1 MVTGNSKRWLGVFFC
16 SIGCICSTSAL
27 GAEGDS
33 GAIPGAPTEPPALFE
48 ASSGDEDLPHGQQ
61 VEVGSFGQIDLH
73 VKDLELTKV
82 LQLLSIQSQRNII
95 ASRNVAGA
103 VSADLYGVDFY
114 EALDAILHT
123 NGFGYREK
131 GQFIYVY
138 TTEEIAQLED
148 ENREL
153 VYEIVRLNYINAAD
167 ASAFATPLLSSN
179 GSIALSG
186 EPDDGFQPTLSDG
199 GANGSAHQDTLI
211 IRDYAENVEEI
222 IEIIKQ
228 LDTQPKQVLVEATI
242 LQARLTEANA
252 FGVDFAVFADLN
264 LTDFTTPL
272 GAVDELITGGPGF
285 NSGSAVTTSP
295 GNVSKGAS
303 SVKFG
308 VVGSDA
314 AVFVR
319 ALDSVTDTTVLAKPQ
334 VLVLNRQKVDLL
346 VGERLGYL
354 STTATETSN
363 TQTVEFL
370 DVGTQLTLRPFISD
384 DDFVRMEIRPS
395 VSDGS
400 TSLVGGFVI
409 PDTTTQE
416 IVSNV
421 IVKSGQ
427 TIVLGGLFKEDTTI
441 GRTNV
446 PGLGNL
452 PLVGGAFKGQDDSV
466 TRSEVIFM
474 IKPTIQKVEDL
485 TKQSDSVLA
494 DIDATRIG
502 MREGLMPWSRTK
514 LTSSYVRDAI
524 KYMGEGNNDK
534 ALWSL
539 DKALYLDPTMADAT
553 RLKGQITGEKTYF
566 YDRSILKRTIDATID
581 AELTADAEE
590 VIESDGFE
598 LEEFTGDTPEDE
610 VSTTE
615 DFSIDAGLETGEE
628 ASAESTDW
636 QVIETIDDGTW
647 TSQQEDSNWSD
658 TDESVEASEIAD
670 PSAEA
675 DSDWVE
681 PTANF
686 DEQDEAFSTEFDEQ
700 AEATTSQFDGQAE
713 AFPFTDPATEAQFV
727 PNRDETQAEVESP
740 WRVELTGEEQEA
752 SAWQDQ
758 QGDEFSTSDESSE
771 EYFESDSNEASVE
784 IYDPNEFFVDDE
796 QEAIEDDGPVNIF
809 DFVQSQTGGSSTEDQ
824 AATGSEAELSSV
836 DTEQTE

>member
-1 MVTGNSKRWLGVFFC
+1 MVTRNTKHWLGVFFC
-16 SIGCICSTSAL
+16 SVGCICSTSAL

-33 GAIPGAPTEPPALFE
+33 LAGSGEPIAPDTTPALFE
-48 ASSGDEDLPHGQQ
+48 TASQDEALPQGQQ

-73 VKDLELTKV
+73 VKDLDLTKV

-95 ASRNVAGA
+95 ASRNVAGS

-153 VYEIVRLNYINAAD
+153 AYEVVRLNYINAAD
-167 ASAFATPLLSSN
+167 ASAFASPLLSSA

-186 EPDDGFQPTLSDG
+186 EVEEGFEPTISDG
-199 GANGSAHQDTLI
+199 GTNSSSHQDTLV
-211 IRDYAENVEEI
+211 IRDYAENIEQILAI
-222 IEIIKQ
+222 IQK
-228 LDTQPKQVLVEATI
+228 LDTRPKQVLVEATI

-272 GAVDELITGGPGF
+272 GAVDELITGSGPNGVF
-285 NSGSAVTTSP
+285 DSGSSVTTSP
-295 GNVSKGAS
+295 GNVSSGKS

-334 VLVLNRQKVDLL
+334 VLVLNRQKVNLL

-384 DDFVRMEIRPS
+384 DDFVRMELRPS

-400 TSLVGGFVI
+400 TNLVGGFVI

-416 IVSNV
+416 LVSNV

-427 TIVLGGLFKEDTTI
+427 TVVLGGLFKEDTTI
-441 GRTNV
+441 GRTSV
-446 PGLGNL
+446 PGLGGL
-452 PLVGGAFKGQDDSV
+452 PVVGGAFKGQDDEV

-474 IKPTIQKVEDL
+474 IKPTIQKDEDL
-485 TKQSDSVLA
+485 TKMAGIVNA
-494 DIDATRIG
+494 DIEATRIG
-502 MREGLMPWSRTK
+502 MRKGLLPWSRTK
-514 LTSSYVRDAI
+514 LTSKYVTDAMQ
-524 KYMGEGNNDK
+524 YMKDGNEKK

-539 DKALYLDPTMADAT
+539 DKALYLDPAMADALN
-553 RLKGQITGEKTYF
+553 LKAKITGEKNYF
-566 YDRSILKRTIDATID
+566 YDRSILKNAVDSVID
-581 AELTADAEE
+581 AEVSVNVNPDAQ
-590 VIESDGFE
+590 I
-598 LEEFTGDTPEDE
+598 
-610 VSTTE
+610 
-615 DFSIDAGLETGEE
+615 IDVA
-628 ASAESTDW
+628 
-636 QVIETIDDGTW
+636 
-647 TSQQEDSNWSD
+647 
-658 TDESVEASEIAD
+658 
-670 PSAEA
+670 
-675 DSDWVE
+675 
-681 PTANF
+681 
-686 DEQDEAFSTEFDEQ
+686 
-700 AEATTSQFDGQAE
+700 
-713 AFPFTDPATEAQFV
+713 PATETVTEEESAWAQDPADWEFNT
-727 PNRDETQAEVESP
+727 PKTPAEPAAQAEDSFEFITEPSANWDKSAPADQPQVEAP
-740 WRVELTGEEQEA
+740 WRVELSNDD
-752 SAWQDQ
+752 SAWQATEQ
-758 QGDEFSTSDESSE
+758 AEAGDP
-771 EYFESDSNEASVE
+771 
-784 IYDPNEFFVDDE
+784 I
-796 QEAIEDDGPVNIF
+796 NIF
-809 DFVQSQTGGSSTEDQ
+809 EFVESALGTKTE
-824 AATGSEAELSSV
+824 APAPSEAEVSSV
-836 DTEQTE
+836 DTDE

>member
-1 MVTGNSKRWLGVFFC
+1 MVTGNTKNWLCVFFC

-27 GAEGDS
+27 GAEGAS
-33 GAIPGAPTEPPALFE
+33 EVVPGAPIAPDSPTALFE
-48 ASSGDEDLPHGQQ
+48 TASEDEQLPQGQQ

-73 VKDLELTKV
+73 VKDLNLTKV

-95 ASRNVAGA
+95 ASRNVAGTI
-103 VSADLYGVDFY
+103 SADLYGVDFY

-167 ASAFATPLLSSN
+167 ASAFASPLLSAA

-186 EPDDGFQPTLSDG
+186 EAEEGFQPTLSDG
-199 GANGSAHQDTLI
+199 GSNSSAHQDTLV
-211 IRDYAENVEEI
+211 IRDYAENIEEI
-222 IEIIKQ
+222 LAVVDK
-228 LDTQPKQVLVEATI
+228 LDTRPRQVLVEATI

-272 GAVDELITGGPGF
+272 GAVDDLITGSGPGGTF
-285 NSGSAVTTSP
+285 DSGSAITTSP
-295 GNVSKGAS
+295 GGVSTGKN
-303 SVKFG
+303 SVKLGF
-308 VVGSDA
+308 VGSDA

-334 VLVLNRQKVDLL
+334 VLVLNRQKTDLL

-416 IVSNV
+416 IVTNV
-421 IVKSGQ
+421 IVRSGQ
-427 TIVLGGLFKEDTTI
+427 TVVLGGLFKEDTTI

-452 PLVGGAFKGQDDSV
+452 PVVGGAFKGQDDTV

-474 IKPTIQKVEDL
+474 IKPTIQKDEDL
-485 TKQSDSVLA
+485 TKMADSANA
-494 DIDATRIG
+494 DIEATRLG
-502 MREGLMPWSRTK
+502 MRKGLLPWSRTK
-514 LTSSYVRDAI
+514 LTSKYVTDAMQ
-524 KYMGEGNNDK
+524 YMKDGNNEK

-539 DKALYLDPTMADAT
+539 DKALYLDATMADALH
-553 RLKGQITGEKTYF
+553 LKEQITGEKSYF
-566 YDRSILKRTIDATID
+566 YDRSILKNAVDAAIDQEVAAQTDEPADTDGLDAEISSTQDLSFEQGADAGEAISEDSSAAWDADATEADTFEADAIEID
-581 AELTADAEE
+581 GQASTELEIESDWSASSETTSEFDQATDFTPEAETADA
-590 VIESDGFE
+590 IESAAQFQPSDDTFE
-598 LEEFTGDTPEDE
+598 FAEPDAQADEFAQPAATQPE
-610 VSTTE
+610 S
-615 DFSIDAGLETGEE
+615 
-628 ASAESTDW
+628 ASAEPD
-636 QVIETIDDGTW
+636 Q
-647 TSQQEDSNWSD
+647 
-658 TDESVEASEIAD
+658 DEPAVEA
-670 PSAEA
+670 
-675 DSDWVE
+675 
-681 PTANF
+681 
-686 DEQDEAFSTEFDEQ
+686 
-700 AEATTSQFDGQAE
+700 
-713 AFPFTDPATEAQFV
+713 
-727 PNRDETQAEVESP
+727 P
-740 WRVELTGEEQEA
+740 WRVELTGDD
-752 SAWQDQ
+752 SAWQTPQ
-758 QGDEFSTSDESSE
+758 DEDFAESFDPSQTDSE
-771 EYFESDSNEASVE
+771 FDDTASVE
-784 IYDPNEFFVDDE
+784 VYDPDQLFADDQF
-796 QEAIEDDGPVNIF
+796 QEEADADQPVNIF
-809 DFVQSQTGGSSTEDQ
+809 EFVDEAIGGDQ
-824 AATGSEAELSSV
+824 PQADAESEAEVTSV
-836 DTEQTE
+836 DTDETE

>member
-1 MVTGNSKRWLGVFFC
+1 MVNVKSKQWLGVFFC
-16 SIGCICSTSAL
+16 TIGCVCSTSVL
-27 GAEGDS
+27 GAGEGS
-33 GAIPGAPTEPPALFE
+33 GVAAGEPIAPDTTPALFE
-48 ASSGDEDLPHGQQ
+48 TASEDEQLPQGQQ

-73 VKDLELTKV
+73 VKDLNLTKV

-95 ASRNVAGA
+95 ASRNVAGTI
-103 VSADLYGVDFY
+103 SADLYGVDFY

-167 ASAFATPLLSSN
+167 ASAYATTLLSSA

-186 EPDDGFQPTLSDG
+186 EAEDGFQPTLSDG
-199 GANGSAHQDTLI
+199 GANQSAHQDTLV

-222 IEIIKQ
+222 LALVDR
-228 LDTQPKQVLVEATI
+228 LDTRPRQVLVEATI

-264 LTDFTTPL
+264 LTSFTTPL
-272 GAVDELITGGPGF
+272 GAVDELITGAGPTF
-285 NSGSAVTTSP
+285 DSGSAVTTSP

-384 DDFVRMEIRPS
+384 DDFVRMELRPS

-416 IVSNV
+416 LVSNV
-421 IVKSGQ
+421 IIRSGQ
-427 TIVLGGLFKEDTTI
+427 TVVLGGLFKEDTTI

-452 PLVGGAFKGQDDSV
+452 PVVGTAFKGQDDTV

-474 IKPTIQKVEDL
+474 IKPTIQKDEDL
-485 TKQSDSVLA
+485 TKMADSASA
-494 DIDATRIG
+494 DIEATRLG
-502 MREGLMPWSRTK
+502 MRKGLLPWSRTK
-514 LTSSYVRDAI
+514 LTSKYITDAMQ
-524 KYMGEGNNDK
+524 YMKDGNNEK

-539 DKALYLDPTMADAT
+539 DKALYLDPTLADALH
-553 RLKGQITGEKTYF
+553 LKEQITGEKSYF
-566 YDRSILKRTIDATID
+566 YDRSILKNAVDAAIDDELSAQVDEPVD
-581 AELTADAEE
+581 AEGLEASDSTVEDLSFEIGADAGQTTGEDASASWEFESAQAVEVDGDSQASSDWQFQTDESAQPADQAAEFDAQSDGSETTAQSDQTEDSLEFAQPDSATGFEPTVE
-590 VIESDGFE
+590 VIESNDAS
-598 LEEFTGDTPEDE
+598 EFAEFAEPQSE
-610 VSTTE
+610 S
-615 DFSIDAGLETGEE
+615 
-628 ASAESTDW
+628 ASAD
-636 QVIETIDDGTW
+636 QAQD
-647 TSQQEDSNWSD
+647 QPA
-658 TDESVEASEIAD
+658 VEA
-670 PSAEA
+670 
-675 DSDWVE
+675 
-681 PTANF
+681 
-686 DEQDEAFSTEFDEQ
+686 
-700 AEATTSQFDGQAE
+700 
-713 AFPFTDPATEAQFV
+713 
-727 PNRDETQAEVESP
+727 P
-740 WRVELTGEEQEA
+740 WRVELTGEET
-752 SAWQDQ
+752 AWQDTQ
-758 QGDEFSTSDESSE
+758 ADDFTQTDDSGFEFDDSTT
-771 EYFESDSNEASVE
+771 VE
-784 IYDPNEFFVDDE
+784 VYDPDQIFADDQLQEEADADQPVSIFEFVD
-796 QEAIEDDGPVNIF
+796 EA
-809 DFVQSQTGGSSTEDQ
+809 TGGDAADETQ
-824 AATGSEAELSSV
+824 ADAESEAEVSSV
-836 DTEQTE
+836 DTETEAE

>member
-1 MVTGNSKRWLGVFFC
+1 MATRNTKHWLGVFFC
-16 SIGCICSTSAL
+16 SVGCICSTSAL
-27 GAEGDS
+27 GAEGDNL
-33 GAIPGAPTEPPALFE
+33 AVPGEPIAPDTTPALFE
-48 ASSGDEDLPHGQQ
+48 TASDDEKLPQGQQ

-73 VKDLELTKV
+73 VKDLDLTKV

-95 ASRNVAGA
+95 ASRNVAGS

-148 ENREL
+148 ENRVL
-153 VYEIVRLNYINAAD
+153 AYEIVRLNYINAAD
-167 ASAFATPLLSSN
+167 ASAFASPLLSSA

-186 EPDDGFQPTLSDG
+186 EVEEGYEPTLSDG
-199 GANGSAHQDTLI
+199 GENSSAHQDTLV
-211 IRDYAENVEEI
+211 IRDYAENIEQILAI
-222 IEIIKQ
+222 IQK
-228 LDTQPKQVLVEATI
+228 LDTRPKQVLVEATI

-272 GAVDELITGGPGF
+272 GAVDELITGSGPGGDF

-295 GNVSKGAS
+295 GNVSSGKS

-334 VLVLNRQKVDLL
+334 VLVLNRQKVNLL

-384 DDFVRMEIRPS
+384 DDFVRMELRPS

-400 TSLVGGFVI
+400 TNLVGGFVI

-416 IVSNV
+416 LVSNV

-427 TIVLGGLFKEDTTI
+427 TVVLGGLFKEDTTI

-452 PLVGGAFKGQDDSV
+452 PVVGAAFKGQDDDV

-474 IKPTIQKVEDL
+474 IKPTIQKDEDL
-485 TKQSDSVLA
+485 TKMADSINA
-494 DIDATRIG
+494 DIESTRSG
-502 MREGLMPWSRTK
+502 MRKGLLPWSRTK
-514 LTSSYVRDAI
+514 LTSKYVSDAMQYV
-524 KYMGEGNNDK
+524 KAGNNDK

-539 DKALYLDPTMADAT
+539 DKALYLDPAMPDAL
-553 RLKGQITGEKTYF
+553 RLKEQITGEKTYF
-566 YDRSILKRTIDATID
+566 YDRSILKNAIDSVID
-581 AELTADAEE
+581 AEVSANAGEATGAIEAIPAQP
-590 VIESDGFE
+590 VIEDETAWAQDPADWDFGQTETPAEPAAQAPPTPTEPSGIGFE
-598 LEEFTGDTPEDE
+598 IVQEPAASWEEP
-610 VSTTE
+610 
-615 DFSIDAGLETGEE
+615 AP
-628 ASAESTDW
+628 
-636 QVIETIDDGTW
+636 
-647 TSQQEDSNWSD
+647 SD
-658 TDESVEASEIAD
+658 QPA
-670 PSAEA
+670 AEA
-675 DSDWVE
+675 
-681 PTANF
+681 
-686 DEQDEAFSTEFDEQ
+686 
-700 AEATTSQFDGQAE
+700 
-713 AFPFTDPATEAQFV
+713 
-727 PNRDETQAEVESP
+727 P
-740 WRVELTGEEQEA
+740 WRVEL
-752 SAWQDQ
+752 
-758 QGDEFSTSDESSE
+758 SSE
-771 EYFESDSNEASVE
+771 DASWQAPQADDNASVE
-784 IYDPNEFFVDDE
+784 VYDPQALFTDE
-796 QEAIEDDGPVNIF
+796 QAKEQAEAGEPVNIF
-809 DFVQSQTGGSSTEDQ
+809 EFVESALGTKTESE
-824 AATGSEAELSSV
+824 APSEAPSEAEVSSV
-836 DTEQTE
+836 DTDKQAD

>member
-1 MVTGNSKRWLGVFFC
+1 MVTGNSKFWLGVFFC
-16 SIGCICSTSAL
+16 SAGCFCSTSAL
-27 GAEGDS
+27 GAEGDTQ
-33 GAIPGAPTEPPALFE
+33 AIPGAPVEPPALFE
-48 ASSGDEDLPHGQQ
+48 ASSGDEELPQGQQ
-61 VEVGSFGQIDLH
+61 VEVGSYGQIDLH
-73 VKDLELTKV
+73 VKDLDLTKV

-95 ASRNVAGA
+95 ASRNVAGT

-138 TTEEIAQLED
+138 TTDEIAQLED

-167 ASAFATPLLSSN
+167 ASAFVTPLLSGN

-186 EPDDGFQPTLSDG
+186 EVEAGFEPTISDG
-199 GANGSAHQDTLI
+199 GANESAHQDTLI

-222 IEIIKQ
+222 ITVIQQ
-228 LDTQPKQVLVEATI
+228 LDTRPKQVLVEATI
-242 LQARLTEANA
+242 LQARLTENNA

-264 LTDFTTPL
+264 LTDFSTPL
-272 GAVDELITGGPGF
+272 GAVDDLITGAGPGGDF
-285 NSGSAVTTSP
+285 NSGSAITANP
-295 GNVSKGAS
+295 GGVATGNS

-334 VLVLNRQKVDLL
+334 VTVLNRNKVNLL

-384 DDFVRMEIRPS
+384 DDFVRMELRPS

-416 IVSNV
+416 LVSNV

-452 PLVGGAFKGQDDSV
+452 PVVGGAFKGQDDSV

-474 IKPTIQKVEDL
+474 IKPTVMKDHDL
-485 TKQSDSVLA
+485 TLMADSVKD
-494 DIDATRIG
+494 DIESSRIG
-502 MREGLMPWSRTK
+502 MRNGLLPWSRTK
-514 LTSSYVRDAI
+514 LTSAYVRDAVE
-524 KYMGEGNNDK
+524 YMEQGNNEK

-539 DKALYLDPTMADAT
+539 DKALYLDPAMVSAS
-553 RLKGQITGEKTYF
+553 RLKSQITGEKTYI
-566 YDRSILKRTIDATID
+566 YDSSLLKHAVDATID
-581 AELTADAEE
+581 EGVSAVSDEAIEDTIDTGELDMSGLEDFSAEPAAENTEDITEQDSDWEIIETADD
-590 VIESDGFE
+590 SDWGFE
-598 LEEFTGDTPEDE
+598 PATAESFESTGEEFQTETGDFDQSA
-610 VSTTE
+610 STTE
-615 DFSIDAGLETGEE
+615 T
-628 ASAESTDW
+628 
-636 QVIETIDDGTW
+636 
-647 TSQQEDSNWSD
+647 QEK
-658 TDESVEASEIAD
+658 
-670 PSAEA
+670 P
-675 DSDWVE
+675 
-681 PTANF
+681 
-686 DEQDEAFSTEFDEQ
+686 
-700 AEATTSQFDGQAE
+700 
-713 AFPFTDPATEAQFV
+713 FPFTDPATETEFV
-727 PNRDETQAEVESP
+727 PNRDETQAESEAP
-740 WRVELTGEEQEA
+740 WRVEVGEDSEQAQVWE
-752 SAWQDQ
+752 DQ
-758 QGDEFSTSDESSE
+758 QGEDFSADSD
-771 EYFESDSNEASVE
+771 DASVE
-784 IYDPNEFFVDDE
+784 VYEPSEYFVEEE
-796 QEAIEDDGPVNIF
+796 QAADSDGPVNIF
-809 DFVQSQTGGSSTEDQ
+809 EFVESTLSGNAAAEEARADED
-824 AATGSEAELSSV
+824 ASEAELSSV
-836 DTEQTE
+836 ETDETE